1 MAQATQ
7 RALSGPSLLGSV
19 NGDQENRLE
28 GLVSLGG
35 GGGVVEWEASTSPT
49 NCNQHLRLS
58 WPVPD
63 VFSPPLPQPPLLIR
77 QLLKHLPG

>member
-19 NGDQENRLE
+19 SGAQETRLE

-35 GGGVVEWEASTSPT
+35 GAGGGVGGELLALKLQSA
-49 NCNQHLRLS
+49 
-58 WPVPD
+58 
-63 VFSPPLPQPPLLIR
+63 SPPKLACL
-77 QLLKHLPG
+77 